1 MSMNYLGPNN
11 EPSWPLLTLSLGGE
25 RHPPTPTWETTRVML
40 INCQGKDAS
49 HHVLW
54 LVLDW
59 KSRWKVQGAELTLG
73 HVQKDLSLEPVLTTL
88 TCSALSSGPPTLTC
102 LWSNSFRVPIMIW
115 GLQPMLPCSF
125 FPPKVSILISGGHYR
140 LPSNCWVA
148 PVLYAAWSGLGEL
161 TNFPQALQKV

>member
-1 MSMNYLGPNN
+1 MNYLVPNN
-11 EPSWPLLTLSLGGE
+11 EPSWPLLPLSLGGE

-54 LVLDW
+54 LSARLEVKVESTGCW
-59 KSRWKVQGAELTLG
+59 AYSRACPKRPKLGASVNNSDLFCLVFWTPNPNLPLIELILG
-73 HVQKDLSLEPVLTTL
+73 
-88 TCSALSSGPPTLTC
+88 
-102 LWSNSFRVPIMIW
+102 FW